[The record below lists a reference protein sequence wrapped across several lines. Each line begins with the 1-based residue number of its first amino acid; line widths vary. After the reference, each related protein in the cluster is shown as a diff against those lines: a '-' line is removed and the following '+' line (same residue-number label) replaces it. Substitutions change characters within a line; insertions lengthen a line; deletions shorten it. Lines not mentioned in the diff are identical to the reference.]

1 MNQALSTG
9 HAISEFLIT
18 IMPAM
23 YRITRNFGDKK
34 IWRNLPKCYPLNFDE
49 LYFGDLQSWSTYDV
63 TLSTTCDV
71 CLALRG

>member
-1 MNQALSTG
+1 MCTCTCRIDVLGTARLSKAL
-9 HAISEFLIT
+9 E
-18 IMPAM
+18 
-23 YRITRNFGDKK
+23 YRRPRNFGDEK

-63 TLSTTCDV
+63 TLSATCDV